1 MNFLINFA
9 KAIIP
14 KKYHPFAGGIYHEF
28 SGVMRAL
35 YYIGNQFTCPCCR
48 WHFRKLL
55 TYGVKPRKNAMC
67 PRCQSMERHRLLWL
81 FFKNRTNLFHD
92 KLRVLHVAPEYF
104 FQKNFRSMA
113 NLDYISADLNSP
125 YAMICMD
132 VTNIL
137 YEDNHFDVILCSH
150 VLEHVIDDKK
160 AMMEFFRVLKPGGW
174 AILQVPV
181 LQDRATTFEDPRIIS
196 PQDRESVFGRKDHV
210 RIYGLD
216 FKNRLE
222 CAGFKVTVDNYI
234 STLNPEIINRYNLNS
249 NEKIYYCT
257 KGL

>member
-1 MNFLINFA
+1 
-9 KAIIP
+9 
-14 KKYHPFAGGIYHEF
+14 
-28 SGVMRAL
+28 
-35 YYIGNQFTCPCCR
+35 
-48 WHFRKLL
+48 
-55 TYGVKPRKNAMC
+55 
-67 PRCQSMERHRLLWL
+67 
-81 FFKNRTNLFHD
+81 
-92 KLRVLHVAPEYF
+92 
-104 FQKNFRSMA
+104 
-113 NLDYISADLNSP
+113 
-125 YAMICMD
+125 MD